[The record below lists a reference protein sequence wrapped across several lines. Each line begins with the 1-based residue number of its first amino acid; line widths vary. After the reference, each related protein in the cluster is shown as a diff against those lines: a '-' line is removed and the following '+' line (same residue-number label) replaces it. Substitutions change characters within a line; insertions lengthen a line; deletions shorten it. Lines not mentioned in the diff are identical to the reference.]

1 MEIWF
6 YHLTRQPLDRVLP
19 GLIEKSLERKWSV
32 VIQIG
37 TQERMKALD
46 ALLWTYSDSSFL
58 AHGIDQDEDAER
70 QPIYLTTGFET
81 PNAAKVRFFVDGALI
96 APFLT
101 QPAAGF
107 ERLILM
113 FEGNQDDQLVSARQQ
128 WAQLKQQGLA
138 LAYWQQDEDGRWQ
151 KKA

>member
-58 AHGIDQDEDAER
+58 AHGTDQDEDAER

-81 PNAAKVRFFVDGALI
+81 PNASTVRFFVDGALI

-101 QPAAGF
+101 QPAVGF

-113 FEGNQDDQLVSARQQ
+113 FDGNQDDQLVSARQQ

>member
-6 YHLTRQPLDRVLP
+6 YHLTRQKLDRTLP
-19 GLIEKSLERKWSV
+19 GLVEKSLERKWPV

-37 TQERMKALD
+37 SQERMKALD
-46 ALLWTYSDSSFL
+46 ALLWTYSESSFL
-58 AHGIDQDEDAER
+58 PHGTDQDEDAEM
-70 QPIYLTTGFET
+70 QPIYLTSGFET
-81 PNAAKVRFFVDGALI
+81 PNGAKVRFFVEGAMI

-101 QPAAGF
+101 QPSAGF

-113 FEGNQDDQLVSARQQ
+113 FDGNDDDQLVSARQQ
-128 WAQLKQQGLA
+128 WSQLKQQGLG